1 MAASTLQY
9 ENELVRIRRQYLD
22 SLPEKIHD
30 LETALSSLSASD
42 RPERELK
49 ALNRIAH
56 QLAASAGSHGFT
68 DVSLAAREMDLAFDE
83 IEPFDALVRDDPV
96 AMAVQEMGDAL
107 VDLLRQVPS

>member
-30 LETALSSLSASD
+30 LENALSGLSGSD
-42 RPERELK
+42 RPDAELK

-68 DVSLAAREMDLAFDE
+68 EVSNAAKELDLAFDDVE
-83 IEPFDALVRDDPV
+83 DSAELTPDVTV
-96 AMAVQEMGDAL
+96 AKAVQEMGDAL